1 MLKKTYTYTD
11 WNGKERTED
20 FYFHLSKSKL
30 SEMDLKKGGYA
41 EWVEEIIA
49 AKDNET
55 LVETF
60 KKTILASYGEIA
72 PDGRR
77 FIQSNELSE
86 AFSQTPAYDMLFME
100 LISSADA
107 AANFFNQIVPEDVKK
122 AAEAEKAKKEQTLQ
136 GTEEAVRQ

>member
-41 EWVEEIIA
+41 EWVKEIIA

-107 AANFFNQIVPEDVKK
+107 AAKFFNSIVPEDVKK
-122 AAEAEKAKKEQTLQ
+122 AAEAEKAKKEQALQ
-136 GTEEAVRQ
+136 GAEEAIR

>member
-77 FIQSNELSE
+77 FIQSDELSE

-107 AANFFNQIVPEDVKK
+107 AAKFFNSIVPEDVKK
-122 AAEAEKAKKEQTLQ
+122 AAEAEKAKKEQALQ
-136 GTEEAVRQ
+136 GAEEAVR

>member
-41 EWVEEIIA
+41 EWVKEIIA

-86 AFSQTPAYDMLFME
+86 AFSQTPVYDMLFME

-107 AANFFNQIVPEDVKK
+107 AAKFFNSIVPEDVKK
-122 AAEAEKAKKEQTLQ
+122 AAEAEKAKKEQALQ
-136 GTEEAVRQ
+136 GAEEVVR

>member
-30 SEMDLKKGGYA
+30 SKMDLKKGGYA
-41 EWVEEIIA
+41 EWVKEIIA

-107 AANFFNQIVPEDVKK
+107 AAKFFNQIVPEDVKR

-136 GTEEAVRQ
+136 GTEETVR

>member
-107 AANFFNQIVPEDVKK
+107 AANFFNSIVPEDVKK

-136 GTEEAVRQ
+136 GTEEAVR

>member
-122 AAEAEKAKKEQTLQ
+122 AAEAEKAKKEQALQ
-136 GTEEAVRQ
+136 GAEEVVR

>member
-41 EWVEEIIA
+41 EWVEEIVN
-49 AKDNET
+49 AKDYET

-107 AANFFNQIVPEDVKK
+107 AAKFFNSIVPEDVKK
-122 AAEAEKAKKEQTLQ
+122 AAEAEKAKKEQALQ
-136 GTEEAVRQ
+136 GAEEAIR

>member
-77 FIQSNELSE
+77 FIQSDELSE

-107 AANFFNQIVPEDVKK
+107 AAKFFNSIVPEDVKK
-122 AAEAEKAKKEQTLQ
+122 AAEAEKAKKEQALQ
-136 GTEEAVRQ
+136 EAEEAVR

>member
-30 SEMDLKKGGYA
+30 SEMDLKKGGYS
-41 EWVEEIIA
+41 EWVKEIIA

-77 FIQSNELSE
+77 FIQNDELSE

-107 AANFFNQIVPEDVKK
+107 AAKFFNSIVPEDVKK
-122 AAEAEKAKKEQTLQ
+122 AAEAEKAKKEQALQ
-136 GTEEAVRQ
+136 GAEEAIR

>member
-77 FIQSNELSE
+77 FIQNDELSE

-107 AANFFNQIVPEDVKK
+107 AAKFFNSIVPEDVKK
-122 AAEAEKAKKEQTLQ
+122 AAEAEKAKKEQALQ
-136 GTEEAVRQ
+136 GAEEAIR

>member
-41 EWVEEIIA
+41 EWVKEIIA

-55 LVETF
+55 LVETY
-60 KKTILASYGEIA
+60 KKTILASYGEMT

-86 AFSQTPAYDMLFME
+86 AFSQTPVYDMLFME

-107 AANFFNQIVPEDVKK
+107 AAKFFNSIVPEDVKK
-122 AAEAEKAKKEQTLQ
+122 AAEAEKAKKEQALQ
-136 GTEEAVRQ
+136 GAEEVVR

>member
-77 FIQSNELSE
+77 FIQSDELSE

-107 AANFFNQIVPEDVKK
+107 AAKFFNSIVPEDVKK
-122 AAEAEKAKKEQTLQ
+122 AAEAEKAKKEQALREA
-136 GTEEAVRQ
+136 EEAVR

>member
-100 LISSADA
+100 LVSSADA
-107 AANFFNQIVPEDVKK
+107 AAKFFNSIVPEDVKK
-122 AAEAEKAKKEQTLQ
+122 AAEAEKAKKEQALQ
-136 GTEEAVRQ
+136 GAEEAVR

>member
-41 EWVEEIIA
+41 EWVKEIIA

-60 KKTILASYGEIA
+60 KKAILASYGEIA

-136 GTEEAVRQ
+136 GTEEAVR

>member
-41 EWVEEIIA
+41 EWVEEIVN
-49 AKDNET
+49 AKDYET

-107 AANFFNQIVPEDVKK
+107 AAKFFNSIVPEGVKN
-122 AAEAEKAKKEQTLQ
+122 AAEAEKAKKEQALQ
-136 GTEEAVRQ
+136 GAEETVR

>member
-41 EWVEEIIA
+41 EWVKEIIA

-107 AANFFNQIVPEDVKK
+107 AANFFNSIVPEDVKR

-136 GTEEAVRQ
+136 GTEEVVR

>member
-41 EWVEEIIA
+41 EWVNEIIA

-107 AANFFNQIVPEDVKK
+107 AANFFNSIVPEDVKR

-136 GTEEAVRQ
+136 GTEEVVR

>member
-41 EWVEEIIA
+41 EWVKEIIA

-100 LISSADA
+100 LVSSADA
-107 AANFFNQIVPEDVKK
+107 AAKFFNSIVPEDVKK
-122 AAEAEKAKKEQTLQ
+122 AAEAEKAKKEQALQ
-136 GTEEAVRQ
+136 GAEEAVR

>member
-41 EWVEEIIA
+41 EWVEEIVN
-49 AKDNET
+49 AKDYET

-107 AANFFNQIVPEDVKK
+107 AANFFNSIVPEDVKK
-122 AAEAEKAKKEQTLQ
+122 AAEAEKAKKEQALQ
-136 GTEEAVRQ
+136 GAEEAVR

>member
-107 AANFFNQIVPEDVKK
+107 AAKFFNSIVPEDVKK
-122 AAEAEKAKKEQTLQ
+122 AAEAEKAKKEQALQ
-136 GTEEAVRQ
+136 GAEEAVR

>member
-41 EWVEEIIA
+41 EWVKEIIA

-107 AANFFNQIVPEDVKK
+107 AAKFFNSIVPEDVKR
-122 AAEAEKAKKEQTLQ
+122 AAEAEKAKKEQALQ
-136 GTEEAVRQ
+136 GAEEAVR

>member
-41 EWVEEIIA
+41 EWVKEIIA

-107 AANFFNQIVPEDVKK
+107 AAKFFNSIVPEDVKK
-122 AAEAEKAKKEQTLQ
+122 AAEAEKAKKEQALQ
-136 GTEEAVRQ
+136 GAEEAVR